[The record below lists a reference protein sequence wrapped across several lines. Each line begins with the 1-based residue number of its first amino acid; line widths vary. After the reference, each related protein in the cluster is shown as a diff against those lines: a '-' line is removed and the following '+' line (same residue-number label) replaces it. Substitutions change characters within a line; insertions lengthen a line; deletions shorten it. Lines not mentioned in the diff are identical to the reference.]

1 MLYNQ
6 SYNLLAEARDNP
18 DMNLLATSHN
28 VSKETMRRHLESLN
42 EGIPSSL
49 YVRLDNERVE
59 LSETGKVYAN
69 ACEKINRL
77 VIDAELKAE
86 KFKREREGS
95 ISVASLSRSVDRKL
109 KSLAHETRFKVRFF
123 DPSGVNASS
132 SLKVCGRDF
141 DAAMT
146 FYDDS
151 FLKRNR
157 LKSFELYNDNI
168 AIAFSKKSENAGKK
182 KLDIED
188 LYEKKLFVPHE
199 KFNRRIDILVG
210 DLRDFHSR
218 IDIVRYDVITMAFL
232 EELSTSEDFLL
243 VSEHMDLSSFGLNV
257 LPVDWNYKVQYGLV
271 YSQKPESKVE
281 DLIRILEKQ

>member
-141 DAAMT
+141 DVAMT